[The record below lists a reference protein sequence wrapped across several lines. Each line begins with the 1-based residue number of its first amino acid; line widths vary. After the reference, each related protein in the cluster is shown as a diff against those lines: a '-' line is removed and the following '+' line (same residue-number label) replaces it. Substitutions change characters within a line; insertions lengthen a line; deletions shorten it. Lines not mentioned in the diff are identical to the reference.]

1 MGTIGDLMI
10 LVERLLEDGDE
21 ERGIDEDEVIIR

>member
-1 MGTIGDLMI
+1 MI

-21 ERGIDEDEVIIR
+21 ERGIDEDEVIIRYSLVYE